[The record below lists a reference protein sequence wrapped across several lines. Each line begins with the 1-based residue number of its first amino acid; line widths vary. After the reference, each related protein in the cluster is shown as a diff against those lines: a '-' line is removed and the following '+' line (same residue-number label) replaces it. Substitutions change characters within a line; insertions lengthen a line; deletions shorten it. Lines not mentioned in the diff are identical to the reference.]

1 MHPPIIKDFADY
13 IDPLN
18 AKATP
23 FKNVQTVAGYCYR
36 RIDGTPSIKPAH
48 GLPVGEGH
56 EHHRRGMDFVIR
68 HAPNSIRETSGPVY
82 MGAAGFINLGYIA
95 KSRARAAILFDIN
108 PTQRLLW
115 GAVLDAL
122 RNSDTREEFLTA
134 FRRLPFTLEENI
146 KALNAQAGF
155 STHKVLDG
163 VSAVNVI
170 RNCYKELTSFPD
182 GRPGCRPDFDLD
194 DFGLEKEGDFLHLKA
209 LAKQNALGVLTMDI
223 KDPFARIYLQRA
235 LVQATGR
242 GHVDVL
248 YLSNILPYIAR
259 DGATEDFSGV
269 ANRNGVQSYESMLN
283 NIVALTHHGS
293 LVVTYR
299 EFINSHPAIPAMLAH
314 ARQATYIDPEPKPAI
329 IDITARDKRGREPA

>member
-1 MHPPIIKDFADY
+1 MHPPIIKDFASY
-13 IDPLN
+13 INPLN
-18 AKATP
+18 GQSTP
-23 FKNVQTVAGYCYR
+23 FKNVETVAGYCYR
-36 RIDGTPSIKPAH
+36 RIDGPPAIKPAH
-48 GLPVGEGH
+48 GLPVGEGQ

-68 HAPNSIRETSGPVY
+68 HTPDDKRDKNGLVY

-95 KSRARAAILFDIN
+95 KSRAGAAILFDIN

-115 GAVLDAL
+115 GTVLDAL
-122 RNSDTREEFLTA
+122 RKSDTREEFLTA

-155 STHKVLDG
+155 SVHPILDD
-163 VSAVNVI
+163 VNAVNVI

-182 GRPGCRPDFDLD
+182 GRPGCRSDFDLD
-194 DFGLEKEGDFLHLKA
+194 DFGLENESDFWHLKA
-209 LAKQNALGVLTMDI
+209 LAEQNAIGVLTMDI

-235 LVQATGR
+235 LVQVTGR
-242 GHVDVL
+242 GQVDVL

-269 ANRNGVQSYESMLN
+269 ANHNGAQSYASMLN

-314 ARQATYIDPEPKPAI
+314 ARQATYIPSEESESW
-329 IDITARDKRGREPA
+329 DKRHNERGREPA

>member
-1 MHPPIIKDFADY
+1 MHPLIIKDFASY
-13 IDPLN
+13 IEPLN
-18 AKATP
+18 ATATP
-23 FKNVQTVAGYCYR
+23 FKNVETVAGYCYR
-36 RIDGTPSIKPAH
+36 RVDGTPSIKPAH
-48 GLPVGEGH
+48 GLPVGEGQ
-56 EHHRRGMDFVIR
+56 EHHRRGVDFVIR
-68 HAPNSIRETSGPVY
+68 HAPYDKRDKSGLVY

-95 KSRARAAILFDIN
+95 KSRSSAAILFDIN

-115 GAVLDAL
+115 AAVLDAL

-146 KALNAQAGF
+146 KGLNAQAGL
-155 STHKVLDG
+155 SVHPILDD
-163 VSAVNVI
+163 VNAVNVI
-170 RNCYKELTSFPD
+170 RNCYKELTFFPD
-182 GRPGCRPDFDLD
+182 GRPGYRPDFDLD
-194 DFGLEKEGDFLHLKA
+194 DFGLENESDFLHLKA
-209 LAKQNALGVLTMDI
+209 LAEQNAIGVLTMDI

-235 LVQATGR
+235 LVRATGK

-269 ANRNGVQSYESMLN
+269 ANRNGAQSYESMLN
-283 NIVALTHHGS
+283 NIVALTHNGS

-329 IDITARDKRGREPA
+329 THNTSRDKRGREPA